1 MMFLWCHLPDNN
13 SAIELANGCL
23 SQGMVLAPRNAFSQ
37 SKNVA
42 QATDSRMFEVLA
54 QALI

>member
-13 SAIELANGCL
+13 SAIELANRCL

-54 QALI
+54 QALV